1 VCPTKRQRSF
11 SGKTNFCV
19 TYLRLMRDYL
29 DQCHTELNYYEAKRC
44 KDRMNQ
50 ISQIE
55 YMR

>member
-1 VCPTKRQRSF
+1 
-11 SGKTNFCV
+11 
-19 TYLRLMRDYL
+19 MRDYL